1 MHGQQNDEYT
11 EMHGQQ
17 NDKYTEMH
25 GQQNDKYTEMH
36 GQQNV
41 KKMYDYVKL
50 LVKRA
55 AEAAVRVQ
63 LMYRRMYLC
72 G

>member
-1 MHGQQNDEYT
+1 
-11 EMHGQQ
+11 MHGQQ

-41 KKMYDYVKL
+41 KNKSQKHGL
-50 LVKRA
+50 
-55 AEAAVRVQ
+55 
-63 LMYRRMYLC
+63 
-72 G
+72 

>member
-1 MHGQQNDEYT
+1 MVTKTINI

-25 GQQNDKYTEMH
+25 VQQNDIYTEMH

-41 KKMYDYVKL
+41 KF
-50 LVKRA
+50 
-55 AEAAVRVQ
+55 
-63 LMYRRMYLC
+63 
-72 G
+72 